1 MTERTV
7 RATQI
12 SLARFI
18 PLPPA
23 TASFFSLSATQKRVL
38 ETIWRH
44 GAISRVDIAKA
55 TGLTGASATR
65 LVRDL
70 EERGLTVDRVQHDG
84 ARGQPSRPVSL
95 AADGAYALGVNF
107 SHGYV
112 DVGLISLAG
121 DMAGHERI
129 ALAEPTPHQVG
140 AIAAEAFER
149 LRRRTGVP
157 LKRTVGAGFSV
168 PGDFISPNR
177 LNAHAYF
184 PAFADVDVQAVFAEH
199 MPLPVV
205 IENDAASAALGER
218 VHGLGRRFDSFMLVH
233 VGHGIGSGLVL
244 GGQLHRGFH
253 TNAGLLGVAF
263 PMDRPRP
270 SGQDLFAILAAAGI
284 AANDFDVLDS
294 LDLEEPAVSSWLDRA
309 GAQLA
314 EGLDVPVR
322 MIDPQAVIL
331 GGRLPP
337 RFLEALYQRTPLV
350 KVLDRSKPLPTPTFA
365 VSELGAFAGVI
376 GAASACFFHTFF
388 AA

>member
-1 MTERTV
+1 MP
-7 RATQI
+7 A
-12 SLARFI
+12 AA
-18 PLPPA
+18 PP
-23 TASFFSLSATQKRVL
+23 FFSLSATQKRVL
-38 ETIWRH
+38 QTIWRH

-95 AADGAYALGVNF
+95 AANGAYALGVNF
-107 SHGYV
+107 SHAYV
-112 DVGLISLAG
+112 DVGLVSLAG
-121 DMAGHERI
+121 EMAGHERLP
-129 ALAEPTPHQVG
+129 LAEPTPHLVG
-140 AIAAEAFER
+140 ALAAEAFER
-149 LRRRTGVP
+149 LRRRTGIP

-184 PAFADVDVQAVFAEH
+184 PAFADIDVQAVFAGN
-199 MPLPVV
+199 MPVPVV

-218 VHGLGRRFDSFMLVH
+218 VHGLGRRFDSFILVH
-233 VGHGIGSGLVL
+233 IGHGIGSGLVL

-253 TNAGLLGVAF
+253 LNAGLLGVAF

-270 SGQDLFAILAAAGI
+270 SGQDLFAALAKSGI
-284 AANDFDVLDS
+284 PANDFDVLDS
-294 LDLEEPAVSSWLDRA
+294 LDLDQPAVSSWLDRA

-314 EGLDVPVR
+314 EGLEAPVR
-322 MIDPQAVIL
+322 MVDPQAVIL

-337 RFLEALYQRTPLV
+337 RFLEALYMRTPLGP
-350 KVLDRSKPLPTPTFA
+350 VLDRSRPLPSPAFA

-376 GAASACFFHTFF
+376 GAASACFFHIFF